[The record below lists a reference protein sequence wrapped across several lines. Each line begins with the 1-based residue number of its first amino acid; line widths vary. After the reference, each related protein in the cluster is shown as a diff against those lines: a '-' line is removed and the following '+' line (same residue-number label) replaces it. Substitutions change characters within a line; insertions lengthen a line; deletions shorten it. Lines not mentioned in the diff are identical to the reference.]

1 MLPYNDIM
9 NKSGTQSNKKYW
21 HGKRM
26 NTLDKDHAHEWV
38 AAWKKA
44 GRDLQQI
51 RIEEIRTAD
60 TRAAIESL
68 DSAFRSALLH
78 YPPVP
83 DSGLIEQQKLFQR
96 LKQ

>member
-1 MLPYNDIM
+1 
-9 NKSGTQSNKKYW
+9 
-21 HGKRM
+21 M
-26 NTLDKDHAHEWV
+26 NTPSKGHMHEWV

-44 GRDLQQI
+44 GHDLQQI

-68 DSAFRSALLH
+68 DAAFRSALLH

-83 DSGLIEQQKLFQR
+83 DSGLIEQQKFFQR